1 MTWQLV
7 VLILGIVWAF
17 TAMVVAQMIY
27 AVKDRDG
34 DK

>member
-1 MTWQLV
+1 MDWQWV

-27 AVKDRDG
+27 AKDHDG